1 MVLMIPHQDI
11 FALSYKNEIT
21 ISQNPSTPNSQSNIN
36 RAKLL
41 EVHIVNFMNNISDTS
56 KKYGLEE
63 EKTII
68 DSLRI
73 TSVMLSSI
81 QKIQTIQIEKSTAND
96 VMTTIVEDLRV
107 INKTIK
113 QYFHQQVESIN
124 NYHDK
129 YSSAANRIANQLDN
143 LTGKL
148 QIKIKSKS
156 EISSRDKEVLR
167 YVFKLEKLSK
177 NLKNFQ
183 NIEFYKQDEVRAS
196 LIRIIKEIKKEI
208 QKLRDL

>member
-21 ISQNPSTPNSQSNIN
+21 LSQNPSTPNSQSNIN

-41 EVHIVNFMNNISDTS
+41 EVHIVNFINNISDTS
-56 KKYGLEE
+56 KKYGLSE

-81 QKIQTIQIEKSTAND
+81 QKIQSPQLEKSTAND

-113 QYFHQQVESIN
+113 QYFHQQVESTN

-156 EISSRDKEVLR
+156 ELSSRDKEVLR

-196 LIRIIKEIKKEI
+196 LIRIVKEIKKEI